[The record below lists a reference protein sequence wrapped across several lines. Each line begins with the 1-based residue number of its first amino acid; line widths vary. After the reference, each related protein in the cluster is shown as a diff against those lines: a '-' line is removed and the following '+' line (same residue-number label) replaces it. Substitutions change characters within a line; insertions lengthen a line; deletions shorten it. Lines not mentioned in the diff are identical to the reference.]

1 MPSSKRCDEPR
12 RRCTRTRT
20 ERAHARRALGV
31 LAIVVT
37 HAIAIGEAHAE
48 PRRLA
53 VLGGGAALKRSMDVA
68 LDPWDVD
75 VVLLDDA
82 PPDALAADAVVRAAS
97 IAEHHGVDAVAWFRR
112 TDDETVLWL
121 FDARTRTIQQ
131 RTLGA
136 AALAESARDASLALS
151 LKTLIRASVAPPPS
165 SPGMQHEA
173 KGEGASAIVTAD
185 APTEPRA
192 TALRLE
198 AALAL
203 RTPLHG
209 SPAEPRIELG
219 VTRWLAPSWGLGLAV
234 GVGPGV
240 TFDGA
245 DASGSRSDAEVR
257 ASIRARAFAL
267 GPVAFEPRFGASL
280 HAEETRATRR
290 EAATT
295 TSETRVNPTLEAGV
309 ALVWRAIDRLEVAV
323 GVEARYALR
332 YQRLLLGDR
341 DVFAPS
347 PVALQPSAS
356 VAWSF

>member
-12 RRCTRTRT
+12 SRRTRT
-20 ERAHARRALGV
+20 ERSHARRALVV
-31 LAIVVT
+31 LAVVVAHGVSIVL
-37 HAIAIGEAHAE
+37 AHAE

-53 VLGGGAALKRSMDVA
+53 VLGGGASLKRSVDVA

-75 VVLLDDA
+75 VVLLDEA
-82 PPDALAADAVVRAAS
+82 PPDALAADAVARAGS

-121 FDARTRTIQQ
+121 FDARTQTIRQ

-151 LKTLIRASVAPPPS
+151 LKTLIRASVAPPA
-165 SPGMQHEA
+165 SPLDVRR
-173 KGEGASAIVTAD
+173 GAESQVAITGPAAD
-185 APTEPRA
+185 ASTPTRA

-198 AALAL
+198 GALAV
-203 RTPLHG
+203 RAPLHG
-209 SPAEPRIELG
+209 SPAEPRIEVG

-245 DASGSRSDAEVR
+245 DASGSRTDAELR
-257 ASIRARAFAL
+257 ASVRARAFAA
-267 GPVAFEPRFGASL
+267 GPLAVEPRLGASL

-290 EAATT
+290 EALTT
-295 TSETRVNPTLEAGV
+295 RSDTRVSPSLEAGL
-309 ALVWRAIDRLEVAV
+309 ALVWRAVDRLDVSV

-332 YQRLLLGDR
+332 YPRLLVGDR
-341 DVFAPS
+341 VVFAPS

-356 VAWSF
+356 AAWSF